1 MRSERAV
8 HPIPLLRRAAWAQ
21 TVATMSMVLVVED
34 DPATREAIT
43 YNLERDGHRVLT
55 AEDGMAGLD
64 AAREQRPDLLLIDI
78 MLPRLSGL
86 DVCRMLRAEQSVPIL
101 LLTAR
106 AAEADI
112 VTGLDLGADDYITKP
127 FSMRELR
134 ARVAAALRRARSS
147 RTERA
152 EGAAPEREGTI
163 RVGGVDL
170 DLDRRTVSCE
180 GRDVRL
186 RPREFDLLAYLMRN
200 RGRVLS
206 REQILGGVWGD
217 AYRGG
222 TRTVDV
228 HIRWLREKL
237 EEEPARP
244 RRIRTARGVG
254 YEFAT

>member
-1 MRSERAV
+1 
-8 HPIPLLRRAAWAQ
+8 
-21 TVATMSMVLVVED
+21 MSVVLVVED

-55 AEDGMAGLD
+55 AADGVEGLD
-64 AAREQRPDLLLIDI
+64 AAREQRPDLLLLDI

-86 DVCRMLRAEQSVPIL
+86 DVCRMLRSEQSVPIL

-106 AAEADI
+106 GAEADI

-134 ARVAAALRRARSS
+134 ARVAAALRREHRP
-147 RTERA
+147 RA
-152 EGAAPEREGTI
+152 ETREGDAPARRGTLT
-163 RVGGVDL
+163 VGGVSL
-170 DLDRRTVSCE
+170 DLDRRTARCG
-180 GRDVRL
+180 GRDVTL

-206 REQILGGVWGD
+206 REQIVAAVWGD

-237 EEEPARP
+237 EDEPARP

-254 YEFAT
+254 YAFAP

>member
-1 MRSERAV
+1 
-8 HPIPLLRRAAWAQ
+8 
-21 TVATMSMVLVVED
+21 MSVVLVVED

-55 AEDGMAGLD
+55 AADGVAGLD
-64 AAREQRPDLLLIDI
+64 AAREQRPDLLLLDI

-86 DVCRMLRAEQSVPIL
+86 DVCRMLRTEQSVPIL

-106 AAEADI
+106 GAEADI

-134 ARVAAALRRARSS
+134 ARVAAALRRDR
-147 RTERA
+147 RPR
-152 EGAAPEREGTI
+152 PEPREGDAPT
-163 RVGGVDL
+163 RRGALAVGGVSL
-170 DLDRRTVSCE
+170 DLDRRTARCD
-180 GRDVRL
+180 GRDVTL

-206 REQILGGVWGD
+206 REQIVAAVWGD

-237 EEEPARP
+237 EDDPARP

-254 YEFAT
+254 YEFAL

>member
-1 MRSERAV
+1 MSV
-8 HPIPLLRRAAWAQ
+8 VLL
-21 TVATMSMVLVVED
+21 VED
-34 DPATREAIT
+34 DPATRDAIT
-43 YNLERDGHRVLT
+43 YNLERDGYRVLT
-55 AEDGMAGLD
+55 AADGVEGLD
-64 AAREQRPDLLLIDI
+64 LARERRPDLLLLDI

-86 DVCRMLRAEQSVPIL
+86 DLCRRLRAEQSAPIL

-106 AAEADI
+106 GTEADI

-134 ARVAAALRRARSS
+134 ARVASALRRGRRPDAGP
-147 RTERA
+147 A
-152 EGAAPEREGTI
+152 EGEAPARQGTLT
-163 RVGGVDL
+163 VGGVSL
-170 DLDRRTVSCE
+170 DLDRRTARSD
-180 GRDVRL
+180 GRGVTL

-206 REQILGGVWGD
+206 REQIVAGVWGD

-237 EEEPARP
+237 EEDPARP
-244 RRIRTARGVG
+244 RLIRTTRGVG
-254 YEFAT
+254 YEFTL

>member
-1 MRSERAV
+1 
-8 HPIPLLRRAAWAQ
+8 
-21 TVATMSMVLVVED
+21 MSVVLVVED

-55 AEDGMAGLD
+55 AADGVAGLD
-64 AAREQRPDLLLIDI
+64 AAREQRPDLLLLDI

-86 DVCRMLRAEQSVPIL
+86 DVCRMLRTEQSVPIL

-106 AAEADI
+106 GAEADI

-134 ARVAAALRRARSS
+134 ARVAAALRRDR
-147 RTERA
+147 RPR
-152 EGAAPEREGTI
+152 PEPREGDAPA
-163 RVGGVDL
+163 RRGALAVGGVSL
-170 DLDRRTVSCE
+170 DLDRRTARCD
-180 GRDVRL
+180 GRDVTL

-206 REQILGGVWGD
+206 REQIVAAVWGD

-237 EEEPARP
+237 EDDPARP

-254 YEFAT
+254 YEFAL

>member
-1 MRSERAV
+1 
-8 HPIPLLRRAAWAQ
+8 
-21 TVATMSMVLVVED
+21 MSVVLVVED

-55 AEDGMAGLD
+55 AADGVAGLD
-64 AAREQRPDLLLIDI
+64 AAREQRPDLLLLDI

-86 DVCRMLRAEQSVPIL
+86 DVCRMLRTEQSVPIL

-106 AAEADI
+106 GTEADI

-134 ARVAAALRRARSS
+134 ARVAAALRRDR
-147 RTERA
+147 RPR
-152 EGAAPEREGTI
+152 PESREGDTPA
-163 RVGGVDL
+163 RRGALAVGGVSL
-170 DLDRRTVSCE
+170 DLDRRTARCD
-180 GRDVRL
+180 GRDVTL

-206 REQILGGVWGD
+206 REQIVAAVWGD

-237 EEEPARP
+237 EDDPARP

-254 YEFAT
+254 YEFAL

>member
-1 MRSERAV
+1 
-8 HPIPLLRRAAWAQ
+8 
-21 TVATMSMVLVVED
+21 MSVVLVVED
-34 DPATREAIT
+34 DPATLEAIT
-43 YNLERDGHRVLT
+43 YNLQRDGHRVLT
-55 AEDGMAGLD
+55 ASDGVEGLA
-64 AAREQRPDLLLIDI
+64 AARAQLPDLLLLDI

-106 AAEADI
+106 GAEADI

-134 ARVAAALRRARSS
+134 ARVGAALRRAQRSHP
-147 RTERA
+147 EPA
-152 EGAAPEREGTI
+152 ADGAARQGTLA
-163 RVGGVDL
+163 VAGVTL
-170 DLDRRTVSCE
+170 DLDRRSVRCD
-180 GRDVRL
+180 GRGVAL

-206 REQILGGVWGD
+206 REQIVAGVWGD

-237 EEEPARP
+237 EAEPARP
-244 RRIRTARGVG
+244 RRIRTVRGVG
-254 YEFAT
+254 YEFAP

>member
-1 MRSERAV
+1 
-8 HPIPLLRRAAWAQ
+8 
-21 TVATMSMVLVVED
+21 MSVVLVVED

-55 AEDGMAGLD
+55 AADGVAGLD
-64 AAREQRPDLLLIDI
+64 AAREQRPDLLLLDI

-86 DVCRMLRAEQSVPIL
+86 DVCRMLRTEQSVPIL

-106 AAEADI
+106 GAEADI

-134 ARVAAALRRARSS
+134 ARVAAALRRDRLP
-147 RTERA
+147 R
-152 EGAAPEREGTI
+152 PEPREGDAPARRGTLT
-163 RVGGVDL
+163 VGGVFL
-170 DLDRRTVSCE
+170 DLDRRTSRCD
-180 GRDVRL
+180 GRDVTL
-186 RPREFDLLAYLMRN
+186 RPREFDLLAYLMQN

-206 REQILGGVWGD
+206 REQIVAAVWGD

-237 EEEPARP
+237 EGEPARP

-254 YEFAT
+254 YEFAP